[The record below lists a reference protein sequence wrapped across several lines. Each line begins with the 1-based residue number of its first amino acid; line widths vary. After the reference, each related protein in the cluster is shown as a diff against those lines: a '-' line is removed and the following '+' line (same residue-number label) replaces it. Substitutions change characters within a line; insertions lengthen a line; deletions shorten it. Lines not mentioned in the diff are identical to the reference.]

1 MFRDEVVDDVRAVF
15 MNLDEFGEEIDF
27 DGHTVRAVIDD
38 SHASIS
44 TGSAQGFSDASGL
57 GLLKEVRTL
66 YMEDTIAPRPVPE
79 QLVTING
86 ERWQIGPDDTSV
98 KEEMGVL
105 VLELQRA
112 YS

>member
-1 MFRDEVVDDVRAVF
+1 MFRDEVVDDIRVF
-15 MNLDEFGEEIDF
+15 LMLDEFGEEIDF

-38 SHASIS
+38 SHAAIS

-66 YMEDTIAPRPVPE
+66 YMEDAVTPRPVPE
-79 QLVTING
+79 QMVTING